1 MTYGYTSPTATTEE
15 DWINDVIASSA
26 PLTTCNSTEG
36 LSMEFGLYFV
46 NNIIK
51 EDDIFSHGSS
61 ACTASSSPQPTAV
74 SEPRDSIKD
83 LSLLDSVS
91 SKLEIMQKN
100 HSLTPKAL
108 ELIFN
113 TKDVLKDSSDWMLG
127 PQHHKNCAKKLSSCY
142 KKRRLRRKSSA
153 AQKNKVDKKNTCCE
167 SAFSLQLSTAHPSP
181 TYDLKSIDSERVYS
195 QLTPLI
201 ASQVTSQVNSVLQSR
216 VNSRSNSES
225 DLLLN
230 LLIDPVSESPET
242 EYNEANEREVTAF
255 KPEFNEWNTRFD
267 FAFEYGDAVVFPP
280 MNMVPDNGDLMK
292 ECMADINI
300 I

>member
-1 MTYGYTSPTATTEE
+1 MTYSYTSPTATTEE

-26 PLTTCNSTEG
+26 PLTTCNSTER

-46 NNIIK
+46 NNVIK
-51 EDDIFSHGSS
+51 EDDIFSNGSS
-61 ACTASSSPQPTAV
+61 ACTADSSPAAMALPE
-74 SEPRDSIKD
+74 SRDSITN

-91 SKLEIMQKN
+91 SKLEMMQKN

-127 PQHHKNCAKKLSSCY
+127 PQHHKTCAKKLSSTY
-142 KKRRLRRKSSA
+142 KKRRLRRKSST
-153 AQKNKVDKKNTCCE
+153 AQKNKIDKKNSCCE
-167 SAFSLQLSTAHPSP
+167 SGFSLQLSTSHPSP
-181 TYDLKSIDSERVYS
+181 TYEFKNIDSERIYT
-195 QLTPLI
+195 QLTPQI

-242 EYNEANEREVTAF
+242 EYNETNELEKNTSEPV
-255 KPEFNEWNTRFD
+255 FNEWNTRFD
-267 FAFEYGDAVVFPP
+267 YAFGYDDALVFPP
-280 MNMVPDNGDLMK
+280 LSMLSNNDDIMK
-292 ECMADINI
+292 ECMADINA
-300 I
+300 